1 MNIDLF
7 RGIVKCIENMTV
19 SFKIGYHEAVAAGMV
34 PLLAGYIPE
43 EAKSQP
49 RLVVILD
56 TVGGEV
62 DGQIPD
68 QVRKSIQVLARAETY
83 FTALADSLEIFTAIH
98 GNCCDPFPAI
108 EVGSDY
114 KNMTIDALSDPG
126 YIGQDENGYFQF
138 STNYIWIIKDAV

>member
-1 MNIDLF
+1 MNINLF
-7 RGIVKCIENMTV
+7 KGIIECIENMTT
-19 SFKIGYHEAVAAGMV
+19 SFKIGYNEAKTAGMV
-34 PLLAGYIPE
+34 PLLAGYIPKD
-43 EAKSQP
+43 AKDQP

-62 DGQIPD
+62 DGQLPD
-68 QVRKSIQVLARAETY
+68 QVRKSVQVLARAETY

-98 GNCCDPFPAI
+98 GMCCDPFPAI
-108 EVGSDY
+108 ESGIEY